1 MRCAICGTEIQGRPP
16 NCLRCGTRLWYDEAQ
31 AVAQGQSPAAPQ
43 DAWPGAPGAAGPR
56 PPYPGYPPAYPPQ
69 EGQVPPA
76 AGYPPMYPQQ
86 APPGTP
92 YGVAAPPS
100 MPYGA
105 YAPPSMPYG
114 AGAPPNMPS
123 GSAPGYQMPYPPA
136 YGQGQGQPYGPY
148 GVGAPATIPFG
159 PSAPGALGMPRKRR
173 VNPLVIVLSIV
184 AALVVIAAAG
194 VGAIYLVRAG
204 NISNPGTAAGTS
216 TPTATATLAPTLLYQ
231 NAMTTPDSGWPQDQH
246 CFFRK
251 DGYHIVDGEICFA
264 PIADQLNVD
273 IKVDMT
279 VLSGDLGAPH
289 GIIVRHDSNH
299 QYYFF
304 GVDPYGHWAFFKC
317 LASEST
323 CTRVVDFRSDGAIHG
338 GLKVVNTLEMT
349 AVGSHFTFMVN
360 GSQVGT
366 ADDSTLTTGAV
377 GLAGNDGSEVVYT
390 NLTITM
396 PR

>member
-1 MRCAICGTEIQGRPP
+1 MRCATCGTEIQGRPP
-16 NCLRCGTRLWYDEAQ
+16 NCPRCGTRLWYGEAET
-31 AVAQGQSPAAPQ
+31 AAQGQSPAGPQ
-43 DAWPGAPGAAGPR
+43 RAWPGAQGAMGPQ
-56 PPYPGYPPAYPPQ
+56 PPYPGNPPAYPPERQ
-69 EGQVPPA
+69 APPPPA
-76 AGYPPMYPQQ
+76 SGYPPMYPQQ
-86 APPGTP
+86 VPPGMP
-92 YGVAAPPS
+92 YGTYAPPS
-100 MPYGA
+100 TPYGA

-114 AGAPPNMPS
+114 AGAPPNMPP
-123 GSAPGYQMPYPPA
+123 GSAPGYQTPYPPA
-136 YGQGQGQPYGPY
+136 YGPGQGQPYGPY

-159 PSAPGALGMPRKRR
+159 PAPGVPRKRR
-173 VNPLVIVLSIV
+173 ANPLVIVLSIV
-184 AALVVIAAAG
+184 AAVVVIAAAG
-194 VGAIYLVRAG
+194 AGAIYLTQG
-204 NISNPGTAAGTS
+204 SHSSNPGTAASTG
-216 TPTATATLAPTLLYQ
+216 TPTATATLGPTLLYQ

-264 PIADQLNVD
+264 PIADEMNVD

-317 LASEST
+317 LASQST

-338 GLKVVNTLEMT
+338 GLKVANTLEMT
-349 AVGSHFTFMVN
+349 AIGSHFTFNIN

-366 ADDSTLTTGAV
+366 ADDSALTTGAV
-377 GLAGNDGSEVVYT
+377 GLAGNDSTEVVYT
-390 NLTITM
+390 NLSITM